1 MLDQDQVQCVRRGMG
16 GGGGGGYRS
25 DEVGRVGYQEY
36 KCIQTG
42 KATSTSIHSK
52 REYKAVF

>member
-1 MLDQDQVQCVRRGMG
+1 MLDQDQVQCVRRGM
-16 GGGGGGYRS
+16 GGGGYRS